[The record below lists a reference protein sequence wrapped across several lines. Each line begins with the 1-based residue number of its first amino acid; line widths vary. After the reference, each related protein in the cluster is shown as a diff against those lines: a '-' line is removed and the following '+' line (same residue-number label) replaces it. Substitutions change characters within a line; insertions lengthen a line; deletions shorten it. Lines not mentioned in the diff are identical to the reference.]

1 MEALK
6 ALEVKNLSCRYRP
19 NSRWILRDLSFKV
32 RAGEAL
38 AITGPSG
45 SGKTTLAHCISG
57 IIPSRI
63 PAELY
68 GSIRADG
75 EDLSDKSIR
84 ERAGAIGVVLQDYE
98 LQIFGLTVEEDLE
111 MGLKEEDA
119 AKLEWILEFFELKKY
134 RDHYVHELSGGL
146 KHRLAIASIMLSNP
160 RYIIIDDPLANLD
173 WKSRRI
179 VAKTMELLKREGK
192 GIIILTRK
200 LRGLE
205 DVVDRVISLRQNPVE
220 MDLEQFNEA
229 RYLKAGND
237 NYGKPIVEFRGVYFR
252 YNKYRDYILKN
263 ITLSINEGEI
273 FALMGPNGSGKTTL
287 MKHINGLLKPSIGSV
302 IVKGTDTRDV
312 SPAHMS
318 RFVGMIFQNPER
330 YFISETVW
338 DEAAF
343 GVRNLGLREE
353 NVTGALCMLGLLDRK
368 RDNPSSLSTGEK
380 IRLYIASVLAMN
392 PEIIIFDEPT
402 TGQDEET
409 LKQIREVIKKLSNM
423 SKTIIIVT
431 HDSDFALSV
440 ADRLAILKD
449 GVIYAEGD
457 PLRILRD
464 EQIVE
469 ETGIEPLSNM
479 GEKKCIIT
487 RWN

>member
-229 RYLKAGND
+229 RYLKAGM
-237 NYGKPIVEFRGVYFR
+237 
-252 YNKYRDYILKN
+252 
-263 ITLSINEGEI
+263 IT
-273 FALMGPNGSGKTTL
+273 M
-287 MKHINGLLKPSIGSV
+287 V
-302 IVKGTDTRDV
+302 
-312 SPAHMS
+312 
-318 RFVGMIFQNPER
+318 NP
-330 YFISETVW
+330 
-338 DEAAF
+338 
-343 GVRNLGLREE
+343 
-353 NVTGALCMLGLLDRK
+353 
-368 RDNPSSLSTGEK
+368 
-380 IRLYIASVLAMN
+380 
-392 PEIIIFDEPT
+392 
-402 TGQDEET
+402 
-409 LKQIREVIKKLSNM
+409 
-423 SKTIIIVT
+423 
-431 HDSDFALSV
+431 
-440 ADRLAILKD
+440 
-449 GVIYAEGD
+449 
-457 PLRILRD
+457 
-464 EQIVE
+464 
-469 ETGIEPLSNM
+469 
-479 GEKKCIIT
+479 
-487 RWN
+487 